1 MSQLGHNL
9 VNYQCLN
16 LDTIFNSFDLNK
28 DMISLCS
35 NQGGVSISTTVFEVY
50 MSQVK
55 VNRHNYNSYVVIYIY
70 HMINTIMLHIYSIVI
85 KVVIKMYV
93 ITYIKWLS

>member
-9 VNYQCLN
+9 VNYQCLT

-28 DMISLCS
+28 DMISLCI
-35 NQGGVSISTTVFEVY
+35 NQGGVSILTNVYDVY

-55 VNRHNYNSYVVIYIY
+55 VNRRNYNSYVFIYIY
-70 HMINTIMLHIYSIVI
+70 HMINTIMLRINS
-85 KVVIKMYV
+85 KVK
-93 ITYIKWLS
+93 KLS